1 MAKEKRVVFSTSF
14 VENIT
19 KKLDDGFQVS
29 RAENPYFMNIQEVRR
44 ENLTFRMSKEELDH
58 YIKCKLDVKYF
69 ANNFCKVKVEDGSY
83 RIIKLRDYQLDL
95 LDMFDDNKFSI
106 LMASRQVGK
115 TISSAIYI
123 LHYMLFNNTK
133 NILIAANKF
142 DTAVEIMDK
151 IKDIYMG
158 LPFFLKQGVSVW
170 NQRTVKFEN
179 GCRMK
184 AFTMTKTSSIGN
196 TADFVYVDEFA
207 YIHNNIAEAFY
218 KSIQPTLISVDNSKM
233 IVTSTPNGIN
243 LFQKLLID
251 AERPDD
257 DPFKNN
263 FGSMRVYWHQVPGR
277 NVTYLK
283 LNPLEMA
290 KYNVGKDD
298 IFDLCVDEFDP
309 NHECDVNGIPY
320 VQLKKDPNNGRSIIN
335 IINRE
340 DLTKEDIL
348 RLTFTTYTGE
358 KLPISV
364 IADVSTWKEDAIK
377 DIGSLEA
384 FNQEYDLRFI
394 NSSKSI
400 FTEETIH
407 RLEAGA
413 RDFEHRPHEV
423 FGTKLKWDY
432 SALKWI
438 NDDSIFNEANRKK
451 IKGVISVDVSEGLGL
466 DYSVINIFRIAPK
479 PMEIIEEQQ
488 TFYQSYVDFF
498 QLEQIGMFRSN
509 IVSVTQL
516 TEILY
521 LLAFEFFD
529 DDNFKIVLE
538 INNHGLAVLT
548 GMKSVFD
555 EKNNYGS
562 HIFMK
567 FKHRKDSP
575 KKKIGIKVGG
585 NKKLMVK
592 DYQDKIEN
600 QDIVVYERTNIREIT
615 TFIKNISASGNVK
628 YEADGGSNDDTVMTL
643 VNMSQAFSDN
653 IFRDM
658 VEEIMKEISGT
669 EIGRY
674 INIAAKNVDYS
685 EGIDYQAL
693 INVNKRRRVME
704 RRDKRIDEGENYSNE
719 VKRGL

>member
-1 MAKEKRVVFSTSF
+1 MATEKRVVFSTSF
-14 VENIT
+14 VDKVT
-19 KKLDDGFQVS
+19 KQLDDGFQVP
-29 RAENPYFMNIQEVRR
+29 RAENPFFMNIQDVRR
-44 ENLTFRMSKEELDH
+44 ENLTFKMSKEEIDE

-83 RIIKLRDYQLDL
+83 RIIKLRDYQLDI

-218 KSIQPTLISVDNSKM
+218 KSIQPTLISIENSKM

-243 LFQKLLID
+243 LFQKLLTD
-251 AERPDD
+251 AERPED
-257 DPFKNN
+257 DPLKNN

-277 NVTYLK
+277 NVTYLRLK
-283 LNPLEMA
+283 PLDMA
-290 KYNVGKDD
+290 KYNLKTDD
-298 IFDLCVDEFDP
+298 IVDLCKDEYDPNTEFDT
-309 NHECDVNGIPY
+309 NGIPF
-320 VQLKKDPNNGRSIIN
+320 VSLKKDPNNGRPVVN
-335 IINRE
+335 ILNRE

-348 RLTFTTYTGE
+348 QLKVKIYTGE
-358 KLPISV
+358 EIPISLV
-364 IADVSTWKEDAIK
+364 ADVSTWKEDAIK
-377 DIGSLEA
+377 DIGSVEA

-394 NSSKSI
+394 NTSKSI
-400 FTEETIH
+400 FTEETIK
-407 RLEAGA
+407 RLELNAK
-413 RDFEHRPHEV
+413 DFKHRPHEV
-423 FGTKLKWDY
+423 FGSKLKWDY

-438 NDDSIFNEANRKK
+438 DDDSIFNEANRKK
-451 IKGVISVDVSEGLGL
+451 IKGIISVDVSEGLGL
-466 DYSVINIFRIAPK
+466 DYSVINIFRINPK
-479 PMEIIEEQQ
+479 PMEVIEEQQ
-488 TFYQSYVDFF
+488 PFYQSYVDFF

-521 LLAFEFFD
+521 LIGFEFFD
-529 DDNFKIVLE
+529 DDNFKVVLE
-538 INNHGLAVLT
+538 INNHGLAVVT

-567 FKHRKDSP
+567 FKHRKDAQ
-575 KKKIGIKVGG
+575 KKKIGIKVAG

-592 DYQDKIEN
+592 DYQEKVED
-600 QDIVVYERTNIREIT
+600 QDIVIYEKNNIREIT
-615 TFIKNISASGNVK
+615 TFIKNVSPAGNVK
-628 YEADGGSNDDTVMTL
+628 YEADGSANDDTVMTL
-643 VNMSQAFSDN
+643 VNMSQVFNDN

-658 VEEIMKEISGT
+658 VEEVMKEISGT
-669 EIGRY
+669 EIGRF
-674 INIAAKNVDYS
+674 INQASKNVDYN

-693 INVNKRRRVME
+693 INVNKRRRVID
-704 RRDKRIDEGENYSNE
+704 RRNKRIDEGENYSNE
-719 VKRGL
+719 LKRGL

>member
-1 MAKEKRVVFSTSF
+1 MSNEKRVVFSTSY

-19 KKLDDGFQVS
+19 KKLDDGFQIS
-29 RAENPYFMNIQEVRR
+29 RAENPFFMNIQGVRR
-44 ENLTFRMSKEELDH
+44 ENLTFRMNKEELDH

-69 ANNFCKVKVEDGSY
+69 ANHFCKVKVEDGSY
-83 RIIKLRDYQLDL
+83 RLIKLRDYQIKILE
-95 LDMFDDNKFSI
+95 MFDDNQFSI

-233 IVTSTPNGIN
+233 IITSTPNGIN
-243 LFQKLLID
+243 LFQKLLTD
-251 AERPDD
+251 AERPED
-257 DPFKNN
+257 DPLRNN
-263 FGSMRVYWHQVPGR
+263 FGNMRVYWHQVPGR
-277 NVTYLK
+277 SVTYIKLK
-283 LNPLEMA
+283 PLEMA
-290 KYNVGKDD
+290 KYNIKTDD
-298 IFDLCVDEFDP
+298 IFDLVKEEFDP
-309 NHECDVNGIPY
+309 NHEFDTNGLPF
-320 VQLKKDPNNGRSIIN
+320 VCLKKDPNNSRPIIN
-335 IINRE
+335 VLNRE
-340 DLTKEDIL
+340 DLTKDDVL
-348 RLTFTTYTGE
+348 GLQFTSYTGE

-364 IADVSTWKEDAIK
+364 IADISTWKDDAIK
-377 DIGSLEA
+377 DIGSPEA
-384 FNQEYDLRFI
+384 FAQEYDLRFI
-394 NSSKSI
+394 NTSKSI

-407 RLEAGA
+407 RLEMGA
-413 RDFEHRPHEV
+413 VDFKHRKHEV

-432 SALKWI
+432 SALKWVD
-438 NDDSIFNEANRKK
+438 DDSIFNEANRKK
-451 IKGVISVDVSEGLGL
+451 IKGIISVDVSEGLGL
-466 DYSVINIFRIAPK
+466 DYSVINIFRISPK
-479 PMEIIEEQQ
+479 PMDVIEDQQ
-488 TFYQSYVDFF
+488 PFYQNYVDFF

-509 IVSVTQL
+509 VVSVTQL

-521 LLAFEFFD
+521 LIAFEFFN

-538 INNHGLAVLT
+538 INNHGLAVFT

-555 EKNNYGS
+555 DKNNYGS

-567 FKHRKDSP
+567 FKHRQDAP

-592 DYQDKIEN
+592 DYQEKIED
-600 QDIVVYERTNIREIT
+600 QDIIVYERNNIREIT
-615 TFIKNISASGNVK
+615 TFIKNVTSAGNVK
-628 YEADGGSNDDTVMTL
+628 YEADGSSNDDTVMTL
-643 VNMSQAFSDN
+643 VNMSQVFDDN
-653 IFRDM
+653 IYRDM
-658 VEEIMKEISGT
+658 VEEIMKEIGNT
-669 EIGRY
+669 EVGKY
-674 INIAAKNVDYS
+674 INQAAKNVDYT

-693 INVNKRRRVME
+693 INVNKRRRVID
-704 RRDKRIDEGENYSNE
+704 RRNQKIDEGESYSNE
-719 VKRGL
+719 LRRGL